1 MGNKMFSTRQMA
13 YYDHWGQ
20 FIMINSE
27 KDSFQKL
34 LSEKRNIEQ
43 LECENTLI
51 HEYRHCLDNLGTNFG
66 QKLLAET
73 YRTMSNVIMKKKVEM
88 HVVSPL
94 IISEKVREKS
104 LFEIFVK
111 EELNSDNENYFW
123 KFDLTDN
130 YLNNYPIQITKFSSV
145 RGYKICN
152 TPVLFT
158 SLFEA
163 NSIYEELHNYNHF
176 SLSEYGNNSDKKFL
190 DLDFYMKY
198 AKQSLNSEM
207 IEYSTATHFI
217 AAIFELPHVLNSYD
231 ITSQICTIILNL
243 TDQHLEA
250 MRYRLDRNNNK
261 SHFWYFRNRDFGY
274 IIKIICEEYK
284 SIQKGNPIFD
294 IEHFLQHFGSN
305 IY

>member
-34 LSEKRNIEQ
+34 LSGKRNIEQ

-104 LFEIFVK
+104 VFEIFVK
-111 EELNSDNENYFW
+111 
-123 KFDLTDN
+123 
-130 YLNNYPIQITKFSSV
+130 
-145 RGYKICN
+145 
-152 TPVLFT
+152 
-158 SLFEA
+158 
-163 NSIYEELHNYNHF
+163 
-176 SLSEYGNNSDKKFL
+176 
-190 DLDFYMKY
+190 
-198 AKQSLNSEM
+198 
-207 IEYSTATHFI
+207 
-217 AAIFELPHVLNSYD
+217 
-231 ITSQICTIILNL
+231 
-243 TDQHLEA
+243 
-250 MRYRLDRNNNK
+250 
-261 SHFWYFRNRDFGY
+261 
-274 IIKIICEEYK
+274 
-284 SIQKGNPIFD
+284 
-294 IEHFLQHFGSN
+294 
-305 IY
+305 